1 MTSAIAYE
9 NPDHRMQSSDMLISK
24 NHHIR
29 QWLVIVG
36 IVTIGLLLG
45 VIFIHCI
52 LRLRRF
58 YRLIELDEEKDSSAC
73 TQYENV

>member
-24 NHHIR
+24 NYHIR

-36 IVTIGLLLG
+36 LVTIGLLLS
-45 VIFIHCI
+45 VIFINCI
-52 LRLRRF
+52 LRIRRV
-58 YRLIELDEEKDSSAC
+58 YRRIELDEEKGSSAC